1 MSNDVFQWLV
11 VIELGVLILL
21 ALLPSIRRP

>member
-21 ALLPSIRRP
+21 MLLPLARRP